1 MGELGGASDTRY
13 DDRDK
18 QMFKIAPT
26 IITVAI
32 IIINLQRNH
41 FAKKSDE
48 NVIDKKST

>member
-26 IITVAI
+26 IITVIIIIITAIYIII
-32 IIINLQRNH
+32 IIINLPRMLM
-41 FAKKSDE
+41 KM
-48 NVIDKKST
+48 